1 MVLHSERV
9 FNSVLIPPMIT
20 VCSVVLSSDLNFL
33 LCNQNL
39 NQTLIRILKQI
50 NRPWIT
56 ALNAVPSK
64 IQQCLKFFYE
74 GKVVKLQPYQKE
86 CSNSSIKND
95 KLLLSIQD
103 HISLKSPPVDEW
115 KMMTKVGCQMSKS
128 LDVRLQRR
136 LHRPKDHFVKRS
148 LCLL

>member
-1 MVLHSERV
+1 MVLYSERA
-9 FNSVLIPPMIT
+9 FNSELIPPMIAIY
-20 VCSVVLSSDLNFL
+20 SDLNFL
-33 LCNQNL
+33 LNNQNL
-39 NQTLIRILKQI
+39 NQTLIRILEQI

-64 IQQCLKFFYE
+64 IHQCLKFFYE

-103 HISLKSPPVDEW
+103 HISSKSPPVDEW
-115 KMMTKVGCQMSKS
+115 KMMTKVGYQMSKS
-128 LDVRLQRR
+128 IDTRLQRR
-136 LHRPKDHFVKRS
+136 LH
-148 LCLL
+148 